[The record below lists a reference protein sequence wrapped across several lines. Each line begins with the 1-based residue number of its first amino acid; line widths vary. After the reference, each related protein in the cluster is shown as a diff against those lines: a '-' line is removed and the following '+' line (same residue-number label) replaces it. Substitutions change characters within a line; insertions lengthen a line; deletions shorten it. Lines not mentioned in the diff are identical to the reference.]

1 MTTLSAQPDSAPAPA
16 DGASAQAGTARLMVV
31 VPVVLVSFL
40 YTGMLDYALPLFF
53 GALSED
59 ARAKGG
65 FYPAD
70 IFSQAIKYQV
80 TPWIVGPVLA
90 GLLARRY
97 GERAV
102 WSGAQI
108 GMVLVPAALALSPS
122 SAVVKLIALW
132 SGITGALMWI
142 GGVSLVQMVPDH
154 RKGLSNGWMMAS
166 LGVGSLLGPIG
177 GRAML
182 YHEELGGFLRQH
194 DGLGFLGGLFSFTPL
209 QTRLV
214 VGDFLPVFW
223 CLAGTTLL
231 CGLLV
236 GLWGQRPGRFEHDR
250 PADWRQTLSDIGQLA
265 REPRFWALV
274 LTLCVLGGP
283 VFQASNQ
290 FLPYRAEDLGLK
302 SGGQDF
308 GWIWLTLLK
317 TLMWIFGGAAVG
329 LLAGRRAPGLAAVM
343 MLAAFTLAALGI
355 GVSSIV
361 WQLFV
366 CVALFEFV
374 RQFMRWSHAGYL
386 AEHMPNHL
394 RSTAIGCSISLSGL
408 GSTIYGW
415 AAGYLWNPDVA
426 GFQSSQPFLAAA
438 ALGVIGCLSLFIF
451 DRIHPIRE
459 R

>member
-1 MTTLSAQPDSAPAPA
+1 MTAVVPNATDLNSPPGS
-16 DGASAQAGTARLMVV
+16 ARLIVV

-53 GALSED
+53 GVLGEAANAS
-59 ARAKGG
+59 GTS
-65 FYPAD
+65 YPAD
-70 IFSQAIKYQV
+70 IFSQVIKYQV
-80 TPWIVGPVLA
+80 TPWIVGPFLA

-102 WSGAQI
+102 WSSAQI
-108 GMVLVPAALALSPS
+108 GMVLVPAALALCPPP
-122 SAVVKLIALW
+122 AVVKLIALW

-142 GGVSLVQMVPDH
+142 GGVSLVQMVPQH

-166 LGVGSLLGPIG
+166 LGVGSLMGPVC

-182 YHEELGGFLRQH
+182 YREELGGFLLRH
-194 DGLGFLGGLFSFTPL
+194 DPIGFLAGLFSFTRL
-209 QTRLV
+209 ETRLV
-214 VGDFLPVFW
+214 VDDFMIVFW
-223 CLAGTTLL
+223 CLAATTFVS
-231 CGLLV
+231 GLLV
-236 GLWGQRPGRFEHDR
+236 GIWGQRPGRFEHDM
-250 PADWRQTLSDIGQLA
+250 PADWSKTLADIGQLA

-302 SGGQDF
+302 SGGQDY

-317 TLMWIFGGAAVG
+317 TLMWVFGGAAVG
-329 LLAGRRAPGLAAVM
+329 FLAGRRAPGIAAVLMLATFALAAM
-343 MLAAFTLAALGI
+343 GIGMSTLA
-355 GVSSIV
+355 

-374 RQFMRWSHAGYL
+374 RQFMRWSHGGYL
-386 AEHMPNHL
+386 SEHMPNHL

-415 AAGYLWNPDVA
+415 AAGYLWNPDVV
-426 GFQSSQPFLAAA
+426 GFHSSRPFLAAA
-438 ALGVIGCLSLFIF
+438 VLGIVGCLGLWLF
-451 DRIHPIRE
+451 DRIRPIRE
-459 R
+459 AEQ